1 VRTTVSGAS
10 TRARHLILSGSNLF
24 SVTALLQ
31 LEHQA
36 NRAWLRSAGAPTT
49 KADHDRLD
57 AHLVRCLLSLPAVLT
72 MTLVSATL
80 PLVATDRERDVWTA
94 LGDGTRRAIVLML
107 AAGPMSVGDLA
118 AQLPVTR
125 PAVSQHLKVLKD
137 AGLVNEEA
145 IGTRRIYRL
154 DAAGVAALRE
164 QLDDFWIRALGGF
177 RNVVERSRRS
187 KK

>member
-1 VRTTVSGAS
+1 
-10 TRARHLILSGSNLF
+10 
-24 SVTALLQ
+24 VTP
-31 LEHQA
+31 
-36 NRAWLRSAGAPTT
+36 NGGRDAWA
-49 KADHDRLD
+49 
-57 AHLVRCLLSLPAVLT
+57 
-72 MTLVSATL
+72 
-80 PLVATDRERDVWTA
+80 A

-137 AGLVNEEA
+137 AGLVSEQA
-145 IGTRRIYRL
+145 VGTRRIYRL

-164 QLDDFWIRALGGF
+164 QLDDFWGQALGGF
-177 RNVVERSRRS
+177 RHVVERSKRG